1 MPMRP
6 FETGT
11 DDAMALAMG
20 SFVVGV
26 LERNYEAALDAH
38 LGAGVHDRGHH
49 INGFMYDAAQRIV
62 AILHEILDRR
72 GGANRTIR
80 IAGSYLRTGNLA

>member
-26 LERNYEAALDAH
+26 LERNYEAALDA
-38 LGAGVHDRGHH
+38 
-49 INGFMYDAAQRIV
+49 
-62 AILHEILDRR
+62 LDRSLSLSPSSALAFGFSSIVR
-72 GGANRTIR
+72 AWTGDDATAIEHARMGIR
-80 IAGSYLRTGNLA
+80 LRA